1 MLNNQ
6 ENSKELASQK
16 KSPLS
21 AITETRNVM
30 QAISPTAQIIKLA
43 LQLSII
49 AHLIRVGALHTYIT
63 SMRFLE
69 PGSRLSD
76 LWWTNQL
83 HLLLACHCPGPPRP
97 GRREC
102 GGVAAGGREGRP
114 GLVSCYCSP
123 EPGAAQDP
131 RLAVDN

>member
-63 SMRFLE
+63 SMRFSE
-69 PGSRLSD
+69 PGSGLSD
-76 LWWTNQL
+76 LWWTNHL
-83 HLLLACHCPGPPRP
+83 HLLLACHWPAPARQEGVWRGG
-97 GRREC
+97 GRR
-102 GGVAAGGREGRP
+102 AGREA
-114 GLVSCYCSP
+114 
-123 EPGAAQDP
+123 GAG
-131 RLAVDN
+131 